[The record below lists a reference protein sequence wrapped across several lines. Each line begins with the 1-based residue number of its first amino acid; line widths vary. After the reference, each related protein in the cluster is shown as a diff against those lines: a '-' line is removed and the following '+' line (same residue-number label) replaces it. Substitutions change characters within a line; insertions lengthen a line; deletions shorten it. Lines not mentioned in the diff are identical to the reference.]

1 MLYAKTTQPILVHS
15 SAIPISTTTD
25 YVIQGH
31 IDNENLGIILNG
43 NYNLVTE
50 IQADG
55 DELVHCCQILGRQ
68 LPTTNRVYTFVG
80 DNAREIAI
88 NW

>member
-1 MLYAKTTQPILVHS
+1 MLYANLNNGQCH
-15 SAIPISTTTD
+15 
-25 YVIQGH
+25 QGH
-31 IDNENLGIILNG
+31 IDNENMRLVLNG
-43 NYNLVTE
+43 NYDLVTE

-55 DELVHCCQILGRQ
+55 DELEHCCRILGRQ
-68 LPTTNRVYTFVG
+68 LPNKRVYTFVG

>member
-1 MLYAKTTQPILVHS
+1 MLYATTSHNKEFS
-15 SAIPISTTTD
+15 G
-25 YVIQGH
+25 YVGE
-31 IDNENLGIILNG
+31 DDLKNSLNA
-43 NYNLVTE
+43 NYFQITE

-55 DELVHCCQILGRQ
+55 DELAKCCRILGRQ
-68 LPTTNRVYTFVG
+68 LPDTRIYTFLG

>member
-1 MLYAKTTQPILVHS
+1 MLYADLNNGQCHR
-15 SAIPISTTTD
+15 
-25 YVIQGH
+25 GH
-31 IDNENLGIILNG
+31 IGNENMRLVLNG
-43 NYNLVTE
+43 NYDLVTE

-68 LPTTNRVYTFVG
+68 LPNKSVYTFVG